1 MPTLVTAMSQE
12 GFELVITLSR
22 RGVKYTQP
30 AYAEFARHT
39 LRAENKKALIGAF
52 FVPKMSNLN
61 QLYQSKIIAASA

>member
-1 MPTLVTAMSQE
+1 MSQE

-30 AYAEFARHT
+30 EYAEFARYT